1 MHLLGYRIFPIYDRS
16 YSEVSSKEVE
26 PEPAMIES
34 LRASSELR
42 GLAKCP
48 SLTAQKNTWRD
59 LYLQAIFEPERTK
72 IPFRIQEAERALI
85 EATLRHTGYD
95 KARAASMLGMHRQS
109 LQHKLRELG
118 LARRYVSIATDDDQL
133 PDQPE

>member
-1 MHLLGYRIFPIYDRS
+1 MHLLGYRIFLIYDRS

-59 LYLQAIFEPERTK
+59 LYLQAIFELERTK

-85 EATLRHTGYD
+85 RREHELRTAPNGSAEREAIINALHCLEALRHCS
-95 KARAASMLGMHRQS
+95 KISSRERAA
-109 LQHKLRELG
+109 
-118 LARRYVSIATDDDQL
+118 
-133 PDQPE
+133 